1 MLARIL
7 PVWSVRAVRLQSRR
21 LPRRALAV
29 GVTVFV
35 AATLGC
41 GWAMDRADAF
51 RDPIYGRKETKLR
64 AIARADGPL
73 ILVIGSSRIENGV
86 HARHAEAELQRHTG
100 RSATVFNFGTSG
112 AGPLTMSVYLQ
123 RLLDRGTVPDC
134 IVIEVLPKLLSD
146 TADGPPELA
155 WLNPERFSERERA
168 ELERLSPKGTAHWH
182 KPTGNPWID
191 HAKSIVFHLHPALL
205 TPAASFP
212 WTQPMDDR
220 GWYRFFHSQV
230 TPEQRANWTLRAER
244 ECRPNLAA
252 FEPDGV
258 SAHVFHRM
266 IETCRERGIPVRL
279 LLMPEGTV
287 FHGWYGP
294 GVNERLAAYLAT
306 LPVPVTDARHWMP
319 DEMFADGHHL
329 MPNGAAAFSERLA
342 IEVLQPLLE
351 GRSP

>member
-7 PVWSVRAVRLQSRR
+7 PGWSVRAVRLHSRR
-21 LPRRALAV
+21 SPRRALAV
-29 GVTVFV
+29 GVVVFV

-51 RDPIYGRKETKLR
+51 RDPIYGRKETKLLAIPR
-64 AIARADGPL
+64 ANGPL

-86 HARHAEAELQRHTG
+86 NARHAETVLQRVG
-100 RSATVFNFGTSG
+100 NRSATIFNFGSAG
-112 AGPLTMSVYLQ
+112 AGPMTMSVYLQ
-123 RLLDRGTVPDC
+123 RLLDRGTVPDR

-155 WLNPERFSERERA
+155 WLNPERFSESERA

-182 KPTGNPWID
+182 KPTGNPWTD

-220 GWYRFFHSQV
+220 GWYPFFHSQV
-230 TPEQRANWTLRAER
+230 TPELRASWTLRAER
-244 ECRPNLAA
+244 ECRPNLAT
-252 FEPDGV
+252 FEPDSV
-258 SAHVFHRM
+258 SARVFRQI
-266 IETCRERGIPVRL
+266 IESCRERGIPIHL

-294 GVNERLAAYLAT
+294 GVNERLAKYLAT
-306 LPVPVTDARHWMP
+306 LPVPVTDARNWLP
-319 DEMFADGHHL
+319 DEAFADGHHL
-329 MPNGAAAFSERLA
+329 LPAGATAFSERLA